1 MVSEYMKKAR
11 SFVTWLIP
19 FFMAVFLLFG
29 CGSAQTGQGS
39 PVPGGNTETAAEVL
53 SENISESFAEAEI
66 PDVQLQSAIESSGEE
81 SQQAIE
87 SFREESQPAAE
98 SELTE
103 ASEQEGQTAIAE
115 DGSYTSKEE
124 VALYIHT
131 YGRLPDNF
139 ITKKDA
145 EALGW
150 VSREGNLWEVAP
162 GMSIGGSRFGN
173 YEGQLPDEK
182 GRKWYECDINF
193 DGTYRG
199 AERIVYS
206 NDGLIYYTGDHYES
220 FEQLY

>member
-1 MVSEYMKKAR
+1 MASEYIKKAR
-11 SFVTWLIP
+11 SFITWLIP

-29 CGSAQTGQGS
+29 CGSAQLGQES
-39 PVPGGNTETAAEVL
+39 PVPGGTAETAAEVVTGN
-53 SENISESFAEAEI
+53 S
-66 PDVQLQSAIESSGEE
+66 SANSV
-81 SQQAIE
+81 
-87 SFREESQPAAE
+87 
-98 SELTE
+98 
-103 ASEQEGQTAIAE
+103 ASEAADAKSQAVIETLEQIEQELADQDTILEIEE

-131 YGRLPDNF
+131 YGKLPENF
-139 ITKKDA
+139 ITKKEA
-145 EALGW
+145 EDLGW
-150 VSREGNLWEVAP
+150 VSKEGNLWEVAP

-182 GRKWYECDINF
+182 GRKWFECDINF

-206 NDGLIYYTGDHYES
+206 NDGLIYYTGDHYET

>member
-1 MVSEYMKKAR
+1 MAAECLRRVR
-11 SFVTWLIP
+11 SFAAWLVP

-39 PVPGGNTETAAEVL
+39 PVPGGNTETAVEV
-53 SENISESFAEAEI
+53 
-66 PDVQLQSAIESSGEE
+66 
-81 SQQAIE
+81 
-87 SFREESQPAAE
+87 
-98 SELTE
+98 LTE
-103 ASEQEGQTAIAE
+103 ADSPEEVSEAEQSQAAIEETEQALLEETEEELSEEELAEDEAVGEDASIEE

-139 ITKKDA
+139 ITKKEA
-145 EALGW
+145 EELGW
-150 VSREGNLWEVAP
+150 VSKEGNLWEVAP

-173 YEGQLPDEK
+173 YEGLLPDEK
-182 GRKWYECDINF
+182 GRKWFECDINF
-193 DGTYRG
+193 DGSYRG